1 MTIRANFTN
10 SFLIRYAFIAVVC
23 LGFMFWCLYD
33 GLIGYPKLMEPA
45 LAFQAIQ
52 EREPKPSDSD
62 AKREFLDL
70 AKENDWKMDA
80 KKFEKISSISHLE
93 ADIFQQF
100 SMAVVSVA
108 IGLPF
113 LILLVRCR
121 GSWMEASETGI
132 HTSWGQAMQFDQI
145 TLLNKRK
152 WNDKGIAKVQYESEG
167 SKRKLVLDDCKFD
180 RDPTEEMLRL
190 IESHISLDQFVNGE
204 PEALPGTEEMLRL
217 EEMAEE
223 VAEQE
228 ATSTGQ
234 E

>member
-33 GLIGYPKLMEPA
+33 GLIGYPKLMGPA

-62 AKREFLDL
+62 AKREFLEL
-70 AKENDWKMDA
+70 AKENDWEMTA

-100 SMAVVSVA
+100 AMAVVSMS

-113 LILLVRCR
+113 LFLLVRSR

-152 WNDKGIAKVQYESEG
+152 WKDKGIAKVQYESEG
-167 SKRKLVLDDCKFD
+167 SKRKLILDDCKFD

-204 PEALPGTEEMLRL
+204 PEPPPGEEV
-217 EEMAEE
+217 AEE

>member
-80 KKFEKISSISHLE
+80 KKFEKISDISHLE

-100 SMAVVSVA
+100 SMAAVSVA

-113 LILLVRCR
+113 LILLVRGR

-152 WNDKGIAKVQYESEG
+152 WKDKGIAKVQYESEG
-167 SKRKLVLDDCKFD
+167 SKRKLILDDCKFD

-190 IESHISLDQFVNGE
+190 IESHISLDQFVNGDPE
-204 PEALPGTEEMLRL
+204 PLPGEEV
-217 EEMAEE
+217 AEE